1 MESARQGNFYRTKYD
16 ITNAMII
23 VMANLSSLTVVDN
36 IKNLYSHSKIGYDDV
51 LQIYDLNFDNFLH
64 NLRIRYENGI
74 YYTYVGDVCVSVNP
88 NRTDMNIYGTDYMD
102 SYYGKRFDQMSPHIF
117 AVANRA
123 YQQTFDKNDD
133 TCILITGE
141 SGSGKTEASKL
152 ILLFITHIRSM
163 LSLANDLECLQT
175 KQTIVKIET
184 ILLKSNYILEAFGN
198 AQTSRNFNS
207 SRFGKYTEIFFDC
220 NSKQIAGLNDQFHA
234 VIHNYLLEKTRV
246 VAQQNGERNFHFFYQ
261 LLASIR
267 YFDSNSE
274 DFFEELGLN
283 WETKYHYLNE
293 STSIPT
299 EQDLDQFQIVN
310 ESMNLIGFSDEQR
323 MIILKLVAAILHLGN
338 VDIEQSEDEDGCAVV
353 WGMENLHLK
362 YFCHLLSLDL
372 VSTLETLT
380 HRCISIHG
388 EVVNKP
394 YRQSEAI
401 NGRDSLAKSLYERL
415 FSFILN
421 HINRFL
427 MAKNMNSETTIQ
439 RHNSIGILDIYGF
452 EVFPTKPNMF
462 EQFLINYFN
471 EKLHQLFVD
480 IILCREQ
487 ALYTKEDIDWKM
499 ISYEN
504 NLPIC
509 LLMDEP
515 YRGMFAVLDESC
527 TMGRSN
533 YTDQSILSEFNS
545 RFASNDY
552 YQYRPAH
559 CSHAWKDET
568 DFTIRHYAGN
578 VDYKIE
584 GFKEKNMDQ
593 LFVDY
598 KQLMFSS
605 NDPFIQEMWFDGQ
618 KLDNVNRFPMT
629 SSKEYRNSIKELFT
643 KLETKNQLFVQC
655 IRPNDDVINS
665 ETDREVDRFN
675 DQKVRCQIQYLGLVD
690 SAHVQ
695 QAGFVRRFPYE
706 VFFQRYRML
715 YDKPLNNGY
724 ILTQMDNND
733 HRQIFEPICRQII
746 SNHACDNTLVAY
758 GKTMIFIRFYST
770 IDQLEQARLNYLTKI
785 CTFIQAVK
793 RGNVL
798 RQKFMRKKL
807 AYQILKQYV
816 EIMRNQFIEM
826 IFLKLKDYETEQSL
840 ICENTPIDLLEY
852 YQLEKFDFPIRSY
865 LFYKNDHFLNNLP
878 TLFNHLNNWL
888 IILKFPI
895 NYWNGKLL
903 RLESCKIFWNHKA
916 DWGETRHPWIGN
928 YLINSSSCKKFLQFR
943 KLFRYNSQLF
953 YRVLFGAY
961 ILKTNQHNLESI
973 QALVMN
979 NTDLFKIN
987 IDTMKIKHWCKID
1000 NVNSISVT
1008 PDSDQLIVIHTN
1020 SFESNDIMF
1029 SLYSQTNNN
1038 SKVGE
1043 FVTILCN
1050 QFKKLTGNS
1059 LTVNFCKQIQFKLSN
1074 QMKLIESKTGG
1085 QATYNH
1091 LFPDYYS
1098 RIRNFLTLKRLRNYY
1113 LLFLLNANS
1122 TYQRESD
1129 NDKDKLR
1136 ELDISSKNLL
1146 LDKRIEFE
1154 KISKDNYVL
1163 VYNVD

>member
-1 MESARQGNFYRTKYD
+1 M
-16 ITNAMII
+16 
-23 VMANLSSLTVVDN
+23 
-36 IKNLYSHSKIGYDDV
+36 
-51 LQIYDLNFDNFLH
+51 
-64 NLRIRYENGI
+64 
-74 YYTYVGDVCVSVNP
+74 
-88 NRTDMNIYGTDYMD
+88 
-102 SYYGKRFDQMSPHIF
+102 
-117 AVANRA
+117 
-123 YQQTFDKNDD
+123 
-133 TCILITGE
+133 
-141 SGSGKTEASKL
+141 
-152 ILLFITHIRSM
+152 
-163 LSLANDLECLQT
+163 
-175 KQTIVKIET
+175 
-184 ILLKSNYILEAFGN
+184 EAFGN

-559 CSHAWKDET
+559 CSHAWKDGT

-605 NDPFIQEMWFDGQ
+605 NDPFIQGIDY
-618 KLDNVNRFPMT
+618 LCT
-629 SSKEYRNSIKELFT
+629 NSIFT
-643 KLETKNQLFVQC
+643 
-655 IRPNDDVINS
+655 
-665 ETDREVDRFN
+665 
-675 DQKVRCQIQYLGLVD
+675 
-690 SAHVQ
+690 
-695 QAGFVRRFPYE
+695 
-706 VFFQRYRML
+706 
-715 YDKPLNNGY
+715 
-724 ILTQMDNND
+724 
-733 HRQIFEPICRQII
+733 
-746 SNHACDNTLVAY
+746 
-758 GKTMIFIRFYST
+758 
-770 IDQLEQARLNYLTKI
+770 
-785 CTFIQAVK
+785 
-793 RGNVL
+793 
-798 RQKFMRKKL
+798 
-807 AYQILKQYV
+807 
-816 EIMRNQFIEM
+816 
-826 IFLKLKDYETEQSL
+826 
-840 ICENTPIDLLEY
+840 
-852 YQLEKFDFPIRSY
+852 
-865 LFYKNDHFLNNLP
+865 
-878 TLFNHLNNWL
+878 
-888 IILKFPI
+888 
-895 NYWNGKLL
+895 
-903 RLESCKIFWNHKA
+903 
-916 DWGETRHPWIGN
+916 
-928 YLINSSSCKKFLQFR
+928 
-943 KLFRYNSQLF
+943 
-953 YRVLFGAY
+953 
-961 ILKTNQHNLESI
+961 
-973 QALVMN
+973 
-979 NTDLFKIN
+979 
-987 IDTMKIKHWCKID
+987 
-1000 NVNSISVT
+1000 
-1008 PDSDQLIVIHTN
+1008 
-1020 SFESNDIMF
+1020 
-1029 SLYSQTNNN
+1029 
-1038 SKVGE
+1038 
-1043 FVTILCN
+1043 
-1050 QFKKLTGNS
+1050 
-1059 LTVNFCKQIQFKLSN
+1059 
-1074 QMKLIESKTGG
+1074 
-1085 QATYNH
+1085 
-1091 LFPDYYS
+1091 
-1098 RIRNFLTLKRLRNYY
+1098 
-1113 LLFLLNANS
+1113 
-1122 TYQRESD
+1122 
-1129 NDKDKLR
+1129 
-1136 ELDISSKNLL
+1136 
-1146 LDKRIEFE
+1146 
-1154 KISKDNYVL
+1154 
-1163 VYNVD
+1163 